1 MFICNVYNN
10 NGIKKTIYYVETVF
24 RYNAEAAKD
33 RRFKSEIDNRYIL
46 EIILKTCEDWY
57 IENS

>member
-46 EIILKTCEDWY
+46 EIILKTCED
-57 IENS
+57 